1 MKGFWKN
8 CLQWLGIAFGLIVI
22 TVELVQGL
30 SRQYFMPSNALWL
43 VFGFLIIIVNILLIC
58 SGFPLSG
65 TNSRKLGL
73 AIIIIAL
80 VLCVGALIF
89 AFIAHNI
96 SSKEN
101 LAKDLSEEW
110 LATNNQDYQ
119 VWIKKKNE
127 TEWRLN
133 DNHELRPEVEL
144 TEVDLQELLEDKFHT
159 KISLYEEENSIIF
172 SLGTNLYRI
181 QKEGDKKICTLYKIE
196 NGTEQKRNLPNGLE
210 TVFYEDKSRGVIITK
225 DQIRDLKLE
234 NANL

>member
-1 MKGFWKN
+1 MALVKGFS
-8 CLQWLGIAFGLIVI
+8 GP
-22 TVELVQGL
+22 
-30 SRQYFMPSNALWL
+30 YFMPSSVIGVCEGFVIIIMGILGIYAEYLKKDAGLEKVDIFTTVARTIVLILL
-43 VFGFLIIIVNILLIC
+43 VILIIINI
-58 SGFPLSG
+58 
-65 TNSRKLGL
+65 TTR
-73 AIIIIAL
+73 
-80 VLCVGALIF
+80 
-89 AFIAHNI
+89 H
-96 SSKEN
+96 KEREIET
-101 LAKDLSEEW
+101 LTEEW
-110 LATNNQDYQ
+110 LTTTNQDYQ

-144 TEVDLQELLEDKFHT
+144 TEVDLQELLEDEFHT
-159 KISLYEEENSIIF
+159 KVSLYEGENSIIF

-196 NGTEQKRNLPNGLE
+196 NGTEQKRDLPNALE